1 MSRFP
6 VGVAGVVG
14 LPLLLA
20 LVVGAAWAD
29 EPFLFFLS
37 EWYRSIRVAAPH
49 FYDASKAETRQDIDW
64 LVGRL
69 KARARSALARHIT
82 ARSTATP
89 DALTPDLSPN
99 TLTV

>member
-1 MSRFP
+1 M
-6 VGVAGVVG
+6 VG

-37 EWYRSIRVAAPH
+37 EWYRAIRVAAPYY
-49 FYDASKAETRQDIDW
+49 YDAWKADTRQDVAW

-69 KARARSALARHIT
+69 KARARSALARQIT
-82 ARSTATP
+82 ARSTANP
-89 DALTPDLSPN
+89 DALAPDLSPN
-99 TLTV
+99 ALTM